1 MLNFAK
7 PVEFSAEPDMY
18 KRSIFPAWCSQ
29 HYKMKQNAKTVLVRL
44 AFPINAHQNAKASR
58 KCAFILGAVYS
69 STPADVPDPPFQ
81 FFEGLVPRLQAHHP
95 LICLFVSEGLVFC
108 SPDMSMAVNWGM
120 HDLGYWMLTSIFWAM
135 VLHYTPPDLG

>member
-1 MLNFAK
+1 MLIK
-7 PVEFSAEPDMY
+7 
-18 KRSIFPAWCSQ
+18 SQ
-29 HYKMKQNAKTVLVRL
+29 SEVRL
-44 AFPINAHQNAKASR
+44 HTGRSVHF
-58 KCAFILGAVYS
+58 
-69 STPADVPDPPFQ
+69 TPADVPDPPFR

-108 SPDMSMAVNWGM
+108 SPDMSMTVNWGM

>member
-44 AFPINAHQNAKASR
+44 AFPINAHQNANQKPVGS
-58 KCAFILGAVYS
+58 
-69 STPADVPDPPFQ
+69 VPSYRAQCTVPPQ
-81 FFEGLVPRLQAHHP
+81 PMCQTLLFEGLVPRLQAHHP
-95 LICLFVSEGLVFC
+95 LIVSEGLGFC
-108 SPDMSMAVNWGM
+108 SPDMSMTVNWGM